1 MQSCRTTIALCLL
14 VAACDVTPRS
24 PIAPDPPDT
33 TVAASYVVRGRVF
46 DLRGAPQSGA
56 TVLLENDNRVQT
68 TVTDANGDYRFDG
81 VRGRILVIASKEDST
96 DAREVLWVSADQT
109 VDLTL
114 RSVLVLTVGT
124 PLRAATLSPCDPN
137 WDARAPCA
145 SVYFTPPASGR
156 YEFVLTF
163 DGRMSELDLLID
175 QSNDL
180 YWVVTSDPNRIRGT
194 FAGTA
199 GIRREI
205 HVHSYYGPAAF
216 ALTVQPVP

>member
-1 MQSCRTTIALCLL
+1 MKRCCATIALCLL
-14 VAACDVTPRS
+14 VTACDVKHRS
-24 PIAPDPPDT
+24 PVAPDPPDT
-33 TVAASYVVRGRVF
+33 TVPVSYVVSGRVF
-46 DLRGAPQSGA
+46 DLLGAPQSGA
-56 TVLLENDNRVQT
+56 TVLLENNNHVRT
-68 TVTDANGDYRFDG
+68 TVTDVHGDYRFDD
-81 VRGRILVIASKEDST
+81 VRGRVLVIASKEDST
-96 DAREVLWVSADQT
+96 DAREVLSVDADQI
-109 VDLTL
+109 VNLTL

-145 SVYFTPPASGR
+145 SVYFTPPATGR
-156 YEFVLTF
+156 YECVLTF
-163 DGRMSELDLLID
+163 DGSLSELDLLID

-205 HVHSYYGPAAF
+205 HVHSYYNPAPF
-216 ALTVQPVP
+216 ELTIQPVP